1 MRRTLF
7 ALVALPAL
15 LSPVLAADETLRLE
29 LNAAENAQN
38 SCRLS
43 FLVENKG
50 ANALESMKVDLAV
63 FNPQGVIIRRLIVE
77 LGPVRRAKT
86 IVKTFELEGDCNQIG
101 AILVNDVTACSPG
114 DPASCLDQ
122 LALSSRPQSIRL
134 YK

>member
-1 MRRTLF
+1 MRRTLL

-15 LSPVLAADETLRLE
+15 LSPALAADETLRLE

-43 FLVENKG
+43 FLVENKS

-63 FNPQGVIIRRLIVE
+63 FNPQGVITRRLIVE